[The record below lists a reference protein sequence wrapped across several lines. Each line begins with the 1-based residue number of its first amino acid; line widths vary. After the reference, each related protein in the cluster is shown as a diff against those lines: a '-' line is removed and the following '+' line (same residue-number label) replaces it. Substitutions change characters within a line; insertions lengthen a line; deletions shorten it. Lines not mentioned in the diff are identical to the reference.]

1 MTRTAKTDS
10 DRRFEERLPPECQPE
25 KALPHQSVT
34 DETPASRSNSGGI
47 ERMNRVEFEQGTVRI
62 DAVIVAGGFA
72 IEPALVQPLMHEGKI
87 TSLCERGVDRDVG
100 TFRLSFFYGR
110 RRLRLVVDA
119 AGNVTERS
127 VANIRRRGPRAALRE
142 TDH

>member
-1 MTRTAKTDS
+1 MS
-10 DRRFEERLPPECQPE
+10 
-25 KALPHQSVT
+25 
-34 DETPASRSNSGGI
+34 
-47 ERMNRVEFEQGTVRI
+47 RVEFEQGAVRI
-62 DAVIVAGGFA
+62 DAAIIAAGFA

-100 TFRLSFFYGR
+100 TFRLSFFHGR

-119 AGNVTERS
+119 AGNVIERS

-142 TDH
+142 TDL